1 MIRRRLSSER
11 GMTLIEVLVAMTI
24 GLVVLMA
31 AFMLLDRT
39 FVASGQVADR
49 TEALQRGRQAMSL
62 ITRQLRSGVC
72 IGTTSPPVAVGSNA
86 SSVTFFADLSDGSVN
101 AKKRTLTWD
110 STASTLTESVTDGVG
125 TYPDLT
131 FTGTPLTSTLLTK
144 VDRIPDTSGPRDMFR
159 YFQYQNGTT
168 DGTLQQMGVP
178 LTSTTVTRVAVI
190 KVGFRVYPDRPLS
203 EDRNSAVL
211 EDDVVSRVSDP
222 TKPEAGARCV

>member
-1 MIRRRLSSER
+1 MIGRRLSSER

-72 IGTTSPPVAVGSNA
+72 IGTSNPPLVPGSNA
-86 SSVTFFADLSDGSVN
+86 STASFYADLSDGSVN
-101 AKKRTLTWD
+101 AKKRTLTFD
-110 STASTLTESVTDGVG
+110 STASTITESVTDGVG

-131 FTGTPLTSTLLTK
+131 FTGTPVTTTLLTK

-168 DGTLQQMGVP
+168 DGTLQQMAVP
-178 LTSTTVTRVAVI
+178 LTSTTVSRVAVI
-190 KVGFRVYPDRPLS
+190 KVGFRVYADRPLT